1 MPPVD
6 GIWGTPT
13 STIDWCE
20 ENYHVTPLI
29 AEFLLPVTTGS
40 YTGSNRTWT
49 TYLPTMFCLSS
60 KFGNTISNVIFIVP
74 SLLMLGIG
82 TIEGHEERFQWC
94 HFSVFTVG
102 FGSWCFHMT
111 LLYSMQLLDELPMI
125 YGAAFHLYS
134 DIEVTSPLNHK
145 NRPLQIG
152 LAIYCA
158 IVTAFYLLSKHVI
171 FFQVSY
177 GLLVTLMVFS
187 SVRLMLY
194 YEHNTLLYLT
204 GLVTYM
210 SGFVL
215 WNLDQHFCGH
225 LQLIRKEYL
234 GVFAPI
240 FQLHAWW
247 HILAGTGTYLSVLF
261 SAHTRYLYLGM
272 KPEIKFWMKVWPYL
286 RLRKQKKE

>member
-29 AEFLLPVTTGS
+29 AEFCKSTTS
-40 YTGSNRTWT
+40 CDDRKLHRIKQN
-49 TYLPTMFCLSS
+49 MDDLSS
-60 KFGNTISNVIFIVP
+60 YNVLSF
-74 SLLMLGIG
+74 LK
-82 TIEGHEERFQWC
+82 
-94 HFSVFTVG
+94 
-102 FGSWCFHMT
+102 
-111 LLYSMQLLDELPMI
+111 LLDELPMI

-158 IVTAFYLLSKHVI
+158 IVTAFYLLSQHVI

-187 SVRLMLY
+187 SVRY

-215 WNLDQHFCGH
+215 WNLDQHFCGNLH
-225 LQLIRKEYL
+225 
-234 GVFAPI
+234 GSPI
-240 FQLHAWW
+240 NR
-247 HILAGTGTYLSVLF
+247 F
-261 SAHTRYLYLGM
+261 S
-272 KPEIKFWMKVWPYL
+272 
-286 RLRKQKKE
+286 

>member
-1 MPPVD
+1 
-6 GIWGTPT
+6 
-13 STIDWCE
+13 
-20 ENYHVTPLI
+20 
-29 AEFLLPVTTGS
+29 
-40 YTGSNRTWT
+40 
-49 TYLPTMFCLSS
+49 
-60 KFGNTISNVIFIVP
+60 
-74 SLLMLGIG
+74 
-82 TIEGHEERFQWC
+82 
-94 HFSVFTVG
+94 
-102 FGSWCFHMT
+102 
-111 LLYSMQLLDELPMI
+111 MQLLDELPMI

-158 IVTAFYLLSKHVI
+158 IVTAFYLLSQHVI

-215 WNLDQHFCGH
+215 WNLDQHFCGN
-225 LQLIRKEYL
+225 LQ
-234 GVFAPI
+234 
-240 FQLHAWW
+240 
-247 HILAGTGTYLSVLF
+247 
-261 SAHTRYLYLGM
+261 
-272 KPEIKFWMKVWPYL
+272 
-286 RLRKQKKE
+286 

>member
-29 AEFLLPVTTGS
+29 AEF
-40 YTGSNRTWT
+40 W
-49 TYLPTMFCLSS
+49 
-60 KFGNTISNVIFIVP
+60 NTISNVIFIVP

-158 IVTAFYLLSKHVI
+158 IVTAFYLLSQHVI

-215 WNLDQHFCGH
+215 WNLDQHFCGK